1 MAKSKVFSE
10 QNEFEAIGLT
20 LHKEVAMGS
29 STHEEYGLKY
39 KDIVYVMKYR
49 EKYPKRG
56 ADLPLDFVKFFIP
69 YSTWFE
75 KKKKGRK
82 DDWLAKNKEPSQSF
96 IQYLQCGI
104 AMPFGRFRTIYIFPI
119 SFAEEHVPKE
129 ILGCIKT
136 FAEIF
141 FQLPVKTMKRKNL
154 SAEVTNR
161 IDEVYQADAH
171 NIVDVMNP
179 LVPSDAFCAI
189 GITMC
194 DLYHETSSNL
204 FGHAVLSGK
213 CGVCSIARYL
223 GNFGKTKTSVY
234 EKESEEDG
242 KSLII
247 KRICKTMC
255 HEIGHMFGLRHCV
268 FYECLMNGSN
278 SLEEADRHPLF
289 LCPVCLRKL
298 QFACK
303 FNIEERYKQMVPFC
317 LSHDMTSE
325 AHWLQTRLETWE
337 KE

>member
-1 MAKSKVFSE
+1 M
-10 QNEFEAIGLT
+10 
-20 LHKEVAMGS
+20 
-29 STHEEYGLKY
+29 
-39 KDIVYVMKYR
+39 
-49 EKYPKRG
+49 
-56 ADLPLDFVKFFIP
+56 
-69 YSTWFE
+69 FE

-129 ILGCIKT
+129 ILGSIKT

-223 GNFGKTKTSVY
+223 SNFGRTETSVY
-234 EKESEEDG
+234 EKE
-242 KSLII
+242 
-247 KRICKTMC
+247 R
-255 HEIGHMFGLRHCV
+255 
-268 FYECLMNGSN
+268 
-278 SLEEADRHPLF
+278 
-289 LCPVCLRKL
+289 
-298 QFACK
+298 
-303 FNIEERYKQMVPFC
+303 
-317 LSHDMTSE
+317 
-325 AHWLQTRLETWE
+325 
-337 KE
+337 